1 MKKITILTLI
11 TVVIL
16 TTNSIFA
23 QWTAVNNG
31 LPAGTTKG
39 LAVINGKLFTA
50 VKGHGIYVSSNNG
63 DTWSK
68 WSRSGELPNTNF
80 ISFTGSDF
88 DMSGQ
93 NSVYFIATGEN
104 LMAVFEDQESNK
116 NLLSILPTNGLT
128 STSLQINTFGGS
140 DAGDKRF
147 YATNGGLYVGT
158 KSPIATFTKVEGIAE
173 TKINTMQQGGD
184 DGEFI
189 FLGTDKG
196 VFRSSDDG
204 LTFTAY
210 NLGFEKIVRI
220 NRMSGL
226 FTLTERGVYNFN
238 NKTGSF
244 SEITQTGSNRTQN
257 VGDYKTSIYY
267 GSQVYFFGNNIGS
280 QLSFITG
287 AMSDFSLDG
296 ITNAQDINGSTAAA
310 DYLFVST
317 EFKGIFRIKVANL
330 GIGNFNQLPKAEF
343 TALPNPSNGNFKI
356 ISDKAT
362 SIQLFDLAGKLIKTY
377 KVDGIADIKENLTP
391 GIYLLKDSFNGATKK
406 LIVK

>member
-1 MKKITILTLI
+1 MAVFFLI
-11 TVVIL
+11 TNVIC
-16 TTNSIFA
+16 A

-116 NLLSILPTNGLT
+116 NLLSILPTNGL
-128 STSLQINTFGGS
+128 SGISQQINTFGGS
-140 DAGDKRF
+140 DEGDKRF

-158 KSPIATFTKVEGIAE
+158 KSPTASFTKIEGIAE
-173 TKINTMQQGGD
+173 TKINTMQQWGD

-204 LTFTAY
+204 KTFTAF
-210 NLGFEKIVRI
+210 NQGFEKILRI

-244 SEITQTGSNRTQN
+244 SEITQSGANRTQN
-257 VGDYKTSIYY
+257 VGDYKTSIFY

-280 QLSFITG
+280 QLSFVTG

-317 EFKGIFRIKVANL
+317 EFKGVFRIKIANL
-330 GIGNFNQLPKAEF
+330 GTTHFKNMPIPQF
-343 TALPNPSNGNFKI
+343 TALPNPSRGDFQI
-356 ISDKAT
+356 ISEKET
-362 SIQLFDLAGKLIKTY
+362 TIQLFDLAGKLIKTY

-391 GIYLLKDSFNGATKK
+391 GMYLLKDSFNGAVNK
-406 LIVK
+406 LIIK